1 MITFK
6 RLSSARWGAL
16 LTSIAVLF
24 FLAITKGADA
34 KAGADLADIQAYR
47 RLRTTTADAYY
58 ASEDRVFSVV
68 KALKDLAHNAKLT
81 FSLDKQLKVNNRFEV
96 LRVKQVKTDVF
107 SSSEFT
113 DWAHY
118 VAKICKRG
126 RLPADRA
133 IFKTMAAHYG
143 DDELARMLATA
154 KRTSRDTV
162 VYQLKEIQQKSWK
175 ESGKSADDVYAIL
188 QLDAGGQNVLNN
200 PGLPAWLSYVKSPS
214 TDYIEA
220 LLLKLREQYDDV
232 TVAKMIVSSQSGVNK
247 RISGQLEKELSTAW
261 RKNHVTE
268 MEVFQLLKLNDAG
281 TTLLKNPILEI
292 WFHYVWKM
300 KRNDPYELLVSWFK
314 KAGIDDAGLG
324 KMIATA
330 KQDDRNYWIAQTL
343 EQRLSGK

>member
-1 MITFK
+1 
-6 RLSSARWGAL
+6 
-16 LTSIAVLF
+16 
-24 FLAITKGADA
+24 
-34 KAGADLADIQAYR
+34 
-47 RLRTTTADAYY
+47 
-58 ASEDRVFSVV
+58 
-68 KALKDLAHNAKLT
+68 
-81 FSLDKQLKVNNRFEV
+81 
-96 LRVKQVKTDVF
+96 
-107 SSSEFT
+107 
-113 DWAHY
+113 
-118 VAKICKRG
+118 
-126 RLPADRA
+126 
-133 IFKTMAAHYG
+133 MAAHYG

-261 RKNHVTE
+261 RKNHITE